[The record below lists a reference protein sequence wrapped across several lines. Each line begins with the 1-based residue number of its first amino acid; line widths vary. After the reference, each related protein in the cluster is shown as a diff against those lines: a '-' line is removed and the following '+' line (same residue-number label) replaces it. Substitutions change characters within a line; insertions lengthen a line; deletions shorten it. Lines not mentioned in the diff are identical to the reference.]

1 MQQSNI
7 NPLPLKVSRL
17 TSLREFIASQNGS
30 AAAVKTAI
38 FSVLILG
45 INVLTG
51 VLTAR
56 YLGPEGRG
64 EQAAM
69 VNWSQFLAFCVS
81 FGLPSALVYHAKKN
95 TADTA
100 KLYGVA
106 LVMGTGFGLVAMVAG
121 ILLLPLWLKSFD
133 AQVVHFAQWAM
144 AVCPLIVISQINNA
158 ILQVRGEYNRYN
170 RLRYLVPLCTL
181 LMLAVLIWTG
191 AITPYTTALAYLL
204 PSIPLFLAM
213 TWRLW
218 RIYMPKLRETGQ
230 QAKRLMTYGMSSYG
244 NDLIGQVAAYADQIL
259 IAGFLTPADLGL
271 YAVAVSLARM
281 VNIFATSITV
291 VLFPKASGLPREE
304 ALALTFKAFRI
315 STTVTLLA
323 SGALMLAAP
332 LVINLLYGPDFKQAL
347 TVFRFLLL
355 EASIGGG
362 TLVLAQA
369 FMALGKPKI
378 VTLLQGTGLL
388 MVVPLL
394 FLLVPKYGLTG
405 AGIAML
411 GSVLIR
417 FAFILINIRVTLK
430 MSIPKLF
437 LTREDIR
444 WLVAAVKS
452 YSSKKPASKL

>member
-7 NPLPLKVSRL
+7 NPLPLKSSRL
-17 TSLREFIASQNGS
+17 TSLREFISSQNGS
-30 AAAVKTAI
+30 AAAVKTAV
-38 FSVLILG
+38 FSVLILA
-45 INVLTG
+45 INVVTG

-56 YLGPEGRG
+56 FLGPEGRG

-69 VNWSQFLAFCVS
+69 VNWSQFLAFSVS

-95 TADTA
+95 AADTA

-121 ILLLPLWLKSFD
+121 ILLLPLWLRAFD

-144 AVCPLIVISQINNA
+144 VVCPLIVISQINNA

-181 LMLAVLIWTG
+181 LMLVVFIAVG

-218 RIYMPKLRETGQ
+218 RIYMPKLRETGK
-230 QAKRLMTYGMSSYG
+230 QAKKLITYGMSSYG

-388 MVVPLL
+388 LVVPLL

-417 FAFILINIRVTLK
+417 FAFIMINIRVTLK
-430 MSIPKLF
+430 MRIPKLF
-437 LTREDIR
+437 LAREDIR
-444 WLVAAVKS
+444 WLIAAVKS
-452 YSSKKPASKL
+452 YSSKKPAS